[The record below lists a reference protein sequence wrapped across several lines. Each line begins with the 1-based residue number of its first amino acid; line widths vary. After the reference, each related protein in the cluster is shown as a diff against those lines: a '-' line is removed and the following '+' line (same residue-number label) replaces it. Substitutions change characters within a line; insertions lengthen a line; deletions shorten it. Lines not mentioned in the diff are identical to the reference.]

1 MATKAYSYVRIST
14 PEQRK
19 GRGEERQ
26 LDAARDYAAKHNLD
40 LDESHIDPG
49 KSGFH
54 GDHVKT
60 GALGRFLELVA
71 TGRIAVGSYLLVE
84 NLDRLSRQAPI
95 DAQAQ
100 FIAILQ
106 AGIKIVTMMDGQVY
120 ERGRDFTQMIIS
132 LTVMSRGHEESA
144 RKSYNSKK
152 NHDANRRDML
162 AGLPRFQS
170 GCVGWIDQIQIP
182 GSKDC
187 KFNLNQH
194 AETVK
199 RIFELADQGVGA
211 LSIARILNDANT
223 PPLKKI
229 GTKWWENTV
238 VRILKNETAIG
249 TLQVNDTVDGKL
261 IPMGDPIKNYYPAAV
276 SEELFWRVQRKKVKA
291 AAKGR
296 KGQTFANLFPM
307 TTRCVHCGGGL
318 GLVRS
323 TKNDYQ
329 YYRCKRRYEDAN
341 CPGPSALFPYNAL
354 EAAILDNVTEFY
366 LDSDVARK
374 TGTKPRDEVVS
385 AIAAMEANLID
396 LEKERKNTLAMAG
409 VVEFDE
415 DRAELQATL
424 RSLRPQI
431 DQARAELHERQ
442 SELQEIDDRHT
453 EIEDVAEMIAK
464 ERAMWSS
471 GSHDDVFV
479 SRSRVSQSIRN
490 FVHDICVDFEA
501 QTVRIQVAGATK
513 SYDFDRKGNL
523 TNVWHSELTTDK
535 MREMVEFLYPA
546 DRVEG
551 IMDAHN
557 KVKANQ
563 STKTG

>member
-1 MATKAYSYVRIST
+1 MPVKAYSYVRIST

-26 LDAARDYAAKHNLD
+26 LDAARAYAAKHGLD
-40 LDESHIDPG
+40 LDESYIDPG

-54 GDHVKT
+54 GHHVSK

-71 TGRIAVGSYLLVE
+71 NGKVAVGSYLLVE

-106 AGIKIVTMMDGQVY
+106 AGIKIVTLMDGQVY

-144 RKSYNSKK
+144 RKSYNSKN
-152 NHDANRRDML
+152 NHDKNRQDML

-170 GCVGWIDQIQIP
+170 GCVGWIDQIRTP

-187 KFNLNQH
+187 KFALNGH
-194 AETVK
+194 AKTVQ

-211 LSIARILNDANT
+211 LRIARILNDANT
-223 PPLKKI
+223 PPLKAS
-229 GTKWWENTV
+229 GTKWWETTV
-238 VRILKNETAIG
+238 VRILNNETAIG

-261 IPMGDPIKNYYPAAV
+261 VPMGDPIKNYYPAAV
-276 SEELFWRVQRKKVKA
+276 SEELFWRVQRNKKKA
-291 AAKGR
+291 PTKGR
-296 KGQTFANLFPM
+296 KGLSFTNLFPM
-307 TTRCVHCGGGL
+307 TTRCEHCGGGL

-323 TKNDYQ
+323 TTKGDYQ
-329 YYRCKRRYEDAN
+329 YYRCKKRYEDGN
-341 CPGPSALFPYNAL
+341 CPGPSALFPYNVL
-354 EAAILDNVTEFY
+354 EAAILDHVKDFY
-366 LDSDVARK
+366 LDADISRK
-374 TGTKPRDEVVS
+374 SGTTPRDEMVT
-385 AIAAMEANLID
+385 AIAAIEARLFD

-409 VVEFDE
+409 IVEHDE

-431 DQARAELHERQ
+431 DQVRAELSERQ
-442 SELQEIDDRHT
+442 SELQEIDDKQS
-453 EIEDVAEMIAK
+453 EMADVVDVIAK
-464 ERAMWSS
+464 ERAVWAT
-471 GSHDDVFV
+471 GSHDEVFV

-490 FVHDICVDFEA
+490 FVHDICVNFEL
-501 QTVRIQVAGATK
+501 QTVRVQVAGATK
-513 SYDFDRKGNL
+513 SYEFNRKGEL
-523 TNVWHSELTTDK
+523 TNVFHSPLSTDE
-535 MREMVEFLYPA
+535 MREMVSFVYGE

-557 KVKANQ
+557 KVK
-563 STKTG
+563 SLHSK